1 MFNFGKVKMNSKD
14 LAEIAISAL
23 NTLMEN
29 LPNLI
34 SRVLKEFKDIADK
47 NFDGNL
53 LKEIYAEILEK
64 FNESQEINTNED
76 LERYRYEILLL
87 IASSLH
93 IALINFCPNNQI
105 SKSISDNYLKSLFN
119 SKEGS
124 SLEPS
129 DYIERF
135 NAYQKLLDGKQDQI
149 GVEFSLFLNDGKIV
163 LENGLTEQWIG
174 NGIFFD
180 TFNMFNKQV
189 KKNKIIIVE

>member
-29 LPNLI
+29 LPSLI

-174 NGIFFD
+174 NGIFFY

>member
-29 LPNLI
+29 LPSLI

-105 SKSISDNYLKSLFN
+105 SKSISDNYLKSLF
-119 SKEGS
+119 
-124 SLEPS
+124 PH
-129 DYIERF
+129 
-135 NAYQKLLDGKQDQI
+135 
-149 GVEFSLFLNDGKIV
+149 
-163 LENGLTEQWIG
+163 
-174 NGIFFD
+174 
-180 TFNMFNKQV
+180 
-189 KKNKIIIVE
+189 